1 MPCIQSTDV
10 LCFICP
16 PPPHTHTHTQWFY
29 ITVLLSYNQ
38 KELIDSEMIYEREQ
52 PLSAIELKDMYDIY
66 RF

>member
-1 MPCIQSTDV
+1 MSYV
-10 LCFICP
+10 LFAP
-16 PPPHTHTHTQWFY
+16 PTHTHTQRFY

-66 RF
+66 RFYDLCL